1 MEIDKT
7 DTAAAADSTDGLI
20 KRKGKYISIYNKK
33 TKPCILKIVYAF

>member
-20 KRKGKYISIYNKK
+20 KRKGKYIFN
-33 TKPCILKIVYAF
+33 L